1 MKKKFIIYILFPLL
15 ILAVGM
21 SACTEDTILADAGKL
36 PDETT
41 MGSIGSTL
49 RSNSSFSGKAVIELT
64 NDSEDE
70 IVVDEIFYQLSR
82 PATSDVKVTVKL
94 ESEMSMEF
102 EAEIKADNAKIEAFN
117 ESMVAAHWRQKPLLK
132 SAVFPKG
139 NIISGEGVLTIPA
152 GKEKSS
158 SIKLTLS
165 THNLPADYDAYELLF
180 AIEQTNADGETE
192 KQYLRYRVNVR
203 QKAGE
208 IISEDGVNIATL
220 DTRFL
225 SVFYLN
231 TSTYQPILADI
242 FIYVRTNTETR
253 EAEAYSMGNIV
264 NLRIATVGYDKESGR
279 AILTLNNDLR
289 YVLENAATYI
299 RPLQDHERKVCL
311 CIEGGGKG
319 LGFCNMNDAQIA
331 DFTKQVKDAVEFYQ
345 LDGVNLWD
353 EGSGYDKSGMPPVN
367 TTSYPKLIKSLRD
380 AMPGK
385 MLTLVDKDEPTASF
399 YDPALCEGIEVG
411 KYIDYAWHG
420 YVSEEEEVQII
431 EPWETEHPYSDYTRK
446 PIAGLTAERYGSVNM
461 PLYPKSAEGILNASK
476 KKAIM
481 WKKEENRKKNN
492 IIVFGSDMIS
502 NEQNEYE
509 YRMGNGYLSFIGAIA
524 EDGLE
529 WGKNPRP
536 PFMEREENGEYSY
549 GISETVTDEHRQK
562 FHSGYLYLAKDW

>member
-1 MKKKFIIYILFPLL
+1 MKKEFIIYILFPLL
-15 ILAVGM
+15 LLAVGM

-94 ESEMSMEF
+94 ETEMSMEF

-117 ESMVAAHWRQKPLLK
+117 ESMSAFWRHKSLLK
-132 SAVFPKG
+132 PSVYPAKNVIK
-139 NIISGEGVLTIPA
+139 GEGILTVPA
-152 GKEKSS
+152 GKLISS

-165 THNLPADYDAYELLF
+165 TRELPADYDVYELLF

-192 KQYLRYRVNVR
+192 KQYLRYRVNTR
-203 QKAGE
+203 QKAGDMT
-208 IISEDGVNIATL
+208 SVNGYPVSL
-220 DTRFL
+220 DTRFI

-242 FIYVRTNTETR
+242 FVYERENNETK
-253 EAEAYSMGNIV
+253 ETEAYSMGNIV
-264 NLRIATVGYDKESGR
+264 NLRIATVGYDKESSR
-279 AILTLNNDLR
+279 ALLVLNNDLR

-299 RPLQDHERKVCL
+299 RPLQDHKRKVCL

-319 LGFCNMNDAQIA
+319 LGFCNMNDTQIA

-353 EGSGYDKSGMPPVN
+353 VGSGYNKTGMPPMN

-380 AMPGK
+380 AISSK
-385 MLTLVDKDEPTASF
+385 VLTLVDKDEPTASF
-399 YDPALCEGIEVG
+399 NDPALCDGIEVG

-420 YVSEEEEVQII
+420 YVSEKEEVQII
-431 EPWETEHPYSDYTRK
+431 EPWETEHPYSDYVRK
-446 PIAGLTAERYGSVNM
+446 PIAGLTAERYGSVNV
-461 PLYPKSAEGILNASK
+461 PLYPKSAGGILNSST

-481 WKKEENRKKNN
+481 WKKGENRKKNN

-502 NEQNEYE
+502 DEQNQYE
-509 YRMGNGYLSFIGAIA
+509 YGMLSRYLYFINAIA
-524 EDGLE
+524 DDGLD
-529 WGKNPRP
+529 WGKSPRP
-536 PFMEREENGEYSY
+536 PFLEGTILGAYSY
-549 GISETVTDEHRQK
+549 GIKVTKEHAQ
-562 FHSGYLYLAKDW
+562 FNAGYLYLAKDW

>member
-15 ILAVGM
+15 ILAVGTT
-21 SACTEDTILADAGKL
+21 ACTEDTILADAGKL

-94 ESEMSMEF
+94 ETEMSMEF

-117 ESMVAAHWRQKPLLK
+117 ESMSAFWRHKSLLK
-132 SAVFPKG
+132 PSAYPAKNVIK
-139 NIISGEGVLTIPA
+139 GEGILTVPA
-152 GKEKSS
+152 GKLISS

-165 THNLPADYDAYELLF
+165 TRELPADYDVYELLF

-192 KQYLRYRVNVR
+192 KQYLRYRVNTR
-203 QKAGE
+203 QKAGDMT
-208 IISEDGVNIATL
+208 SVNGYPVSL
-220 DTRFL
+220 DTRFI

-242 FIYVRTNTETR
+242 FVYERTNMETR
-253 EAEAYSMGNIV
+253 ETEAYSMGKIV

-289 YVLENAATYI
+289 YVLENATTYI

-331 DFTKQVKDAVEFYQ
+331 DFTKQVKDAIEFYQ

-353 EGSGYDKSGMPPVN
+353 VGSGYNKAGMPPMN

-380 AMPGK
+380 AMSDK
-385 MLTLVDKDEPTASF
+385 MLTLVDKDESTASF
-399 YDPALCEGIEVG
+399 YDPALCDGIEVG

-420 YVSEEEEVQII
+420 YVSEKEEVQII
-431 EPWETEHPYSDYTRK
+431 EPWETEHPYSDYVRK
-446 PIAGLTAERYGSVNM
+446 PIAGLTAERYGSVNV
-461 PLYPKSAEGILNASK
+461 PLYPKSAGGILNSST

-481 WKKEENRKKNN
+481 WKKGENRKKNN

-502 NEQNEYE
+502 DEQNQYE
-509 YRMGNGYLSFIGAIA
+509 YGMLHRYLNFINAIA
-524 EDGLE
+524 DDGLD
-529 WGKNPRP
+529 WGKSPRP
-536 PFMEREENGEYSY
+536 PFFEGTILGPYSY
-549 GISETVTDEHRQK
+549 EIKVTKEHAQ
-562 FHSGYLYLAKDW
+562 FNIGYLYLAKDW

>member
-15 ILAVGM
+15 ILAVGTT
-21 SACTEDTILADAGKL
+21 ACTEDTILADAGKL

-94 ESEMSMEF
+94 ETEMSMEF

-117 ESMVAAHWRQKPLLK
+117 ESMSAFWRHKSLLK
-132 SAVFPKG
+132 PSVYPAKNVIK
-139 NIISGEGVLTIPA
+139 GEGILTVPA
-152 GKEKSS
+152 GKLISS

-165 THNLPADYDAYELLF
+165 TRELPADYDVYELLF

-192 KQYLRYRVNVR
+192 KQYLRYRVNTR
-203 QKAGE
+203 QKAGDMT
-208 IISEDGVNIATL
+208 SVNGYPVSL
-220 DTRFL
+220 DTRFI

-242 FIYVRTNTETR
+242 FVYERTNMETR
-253 EAEAYSMGNIV
+253 ETEAYSMGKIV

-289 YVLENAATYI
+289 YVLENATTYI

-331 DFTKQVKDAVEFYQ
+331 DFTKQVKDAIEFYQ

-353 EGSGYDKSGMPPVN
+353 VGSGYNKAGMPPMD

-380 AMPGK
+380 AMSDK
-385 MLTLVDKDEPTASF
+385 MLTLVDKDESTASF
-399 YDPALCEGIEVG
+399 YDPALCDGIEVG

-420 YVSEEEEVQII
+420 YVSEKEEVQII
-431 EPWETEHPYSDYTRK
+431 EPWETEHPYSDYVRK
-446 PIAGLTAERYGSVNM
+446 PIAGLTAERYGSVNV
-461 PLYPKSAEGILNASK
+461 PLYPKSAGGILNSST

-481 WKKEENRKKNN
+481 WKKGENRKKNN

-502 NEQNEYE
+502 DEQNQYE
-509 YRMGNGYLSFIGAIA
+509 YGMLHRYLNFINAIA
-524 EDGLE
+524 DDGLD
-529 WGKNPRP
+529 WGKSPRP
-536 PFMEREENGEYSY
+536 PFFEGTILGPYSY
-549 GISETVTDEHRQK
+549 EIKVTKEHAQ
-562 FHSGYLYLAKDW
+562 FNIGYLYLAKDW

>member
-15 ILAVGM
+15 ILAVGTT
-21 SACTEDTILADAGKL
+21 ACTEDTILADAGKL

-94 ESEMSMEF
+94 ETEMSMEF

-117 ESMVAAHWRQKPLLK
+117 ESMSAFWRHKSLLK
-132 SAVFPKG
+132 PSVYPAKNVIK
-139 NIISGEGVLTIPA
+139 GEGILTVPA
-152 GKEKSS
+152 GKLISS

-165 THNLPADYDAYELLF
+165 TRELPADYDVYELLF

-192 KQYLRYRVNVR
+192 KQYLRYRVNTR
-203 QKAGE
+203 QKAGDMT
-208 IISEDGVNIATL
+208 SVNGYPVSL
-220 DTRFL
+220 DTRFI

-242 FIYVRTNTETR
+242 FVYERTNMETR
-253 EAEAYSMGNIV
+253 ETEAYSMGKIV

-279 AILTLNNDLR
+279 AILTLNNGLR
-289 YVLENAATYI
+289 YVLENATTYI

-331 DFTKQVKDAVEFYQ
+331 DFTKQVKDAIEFYQ

-353 EGSGYDKSGMPPVN
+353 VGSGYNKAGMPPMN

-380 AMPGK
+380 AMSDK
-385 MLTLVDKDEPTASF
+385 MLTLVDKDESTASF
-399 YDPALCEGIEVG
+399 YDPALCDGIEVG

-420 YVSEEEEVQII
+420 YVSEKEEVQII
-431 EPWETEHPYSDYTRK
+431 EPWETEHPYSDYVRK
-446 PIAGLTAERYGSVNM
+446 PIAGLTAERYGSVNV
-461 PLYPKSAEGILNASK
+461 PLYPKSAGGILNSST

-481 WKKEENRKKNN
+481 WKKGENRKKNN

-502 NEQNEYE
+502 DEQNQYE
-509 YRMGNGYLSFIGAIA
+509 YGMLHRYLNFINAIA
-524 EDGLE
+524 DDGLD
-529 WGKNPRP
+529 WGKSPRP
-536 PFMEREENGEYSY
+536 PFFEGTILGPYSY
-549 GISETVTDEHRQK
+549 EIKVTKEHAQ
-562 FHSGYLYLAKDW
+562 FNIGYLYLAKDW

>member
-15 ILAVGM
+15 ILAVGTT
-21 SACTEDTILADAGKL
+21 ACTEDTILADAGKL

-94 ESEMSMEF
+94 ETEMSMEF

-117 ESMVAAHWRQKPLLK
+117 ESMSAFWRHKSLLK
-132 SAVFPKG
+132 PSVYPAKNVIK
-139 NIISGEGVLTIPA
+139 GEGILTVPA
-152 GKEKSS
+152 GKLISS

-165 THNLPADYDAYELLF
+165 TRELPADYDVYELLF

-192 KQYLRYRVNVR
+192 KQYLRYRVNTR
-203 QKAGE
+203 QKAGDMT
-208 IISEDGVNIATL
+208 SVNGYPVSL
-220 DTRFL
+220 DTRFI

-242 FIYVRTNTETR
+242 FVYERTNMETR
-253 EAEAYSMGNIV
+253 ETEAYSMGKIV

-289 YVLENAATYI
+289 YVLENATTYI

-331 DFTKQVKDAVEFYQ
+331 DFTKQVKDAIEFYQ

-353 EGSGYDKSGMPPVN
+353 VGSGYNKAGMPPMD

-380 AMPGK
+380 AMSDK
-385 MLTLVDKDEPTASF
+385 MLTLVDKDESTASF
-399 YDPALCEGIEVG
+399 YDPALCDGIEVG

-420 YVSEEEEVQII
+420 YVSEKEEVQII
-431 EPWETEHPYSDYTRK
+431 EPWETEHPYSDYVRK
-446 PIAGLTAERYGSVNM
+446 PIAGLTAERYGSVNV
-461 PLYPKSAEGILNASK
+461 PLYPKSAGGILNSST

-481 WKKEENRKKNN
+481 WKKGENRKKNN

-502 NEQNEYE
+502 DEQNQYDMLH
-509 YRMGNGYLSFIGAIA
+509 RYLNFINAIA
-524 EDGLE
+524 DDGLD
-529 WGKNPRP
+529 WGKSPRP
-536 PFMEREENGEYSY
+536 PFFEGTILGPYSY
-549 GISETVTDEHRQK
+549 EIKVTKEHAQ
-562 FHSGYLYLAKDW
+562 FNIGYLYLAKDW

>member
-15 ILAVGM
+15 ILAVGTT
-21 SACTEDTILADAGKL
+21 ACTEDTILADAGKL

-94 ESEMSMEF
+94 ETEMSMEF

-117 ESMVAAHWRQKPLLK
+117 ESMSAFWRHKSLLK
-132 SAVFPKG
+132 PSVYPAKNVIK
-139 NIISGEGVLTIPA
+139 GEGILTVPA
-152 GKEKSS
+152 GKLISS

-165 THNLPADYDAYELLF
+165 TRELPADYDVYELLF

-192 KQYLRYRVNVR
+192 KQYLRYRVNTR
-203 QKAGE
+203 QKAGDMT
-208 IISEDGVNIATL
+208 SVNGYPVSL

-242 FIYVRTNTETR
+242 FVYERTNMETR
-253 EAEAYSMGNIV
+253 ETEAYSMGKIV

-289 YVLENAATYI
+289 YVLENATTYI

-331 DFTKQVKDAVEFYQ
+331 DFTKQVKDAIEFYQ

-353 EGSGYDKSGMPPVN
+353 VGSGYNKAGMPPMN

-380 AMPGK
+380 AMSDK
-385 MLTLVDKDEPTASF
+385 MLTLVDKDESTASF
-399 YDPALCEGIEVG
+399 YDPALCDGIEVG

-420 YVSEEEEVQII
+420 YVSEKEEVQII
-431 EPWETEHPYSDYTRK
+431 EPWETEHPYSDYVRK
-446 PIAGLTAERYGSVNM
+446 PIAGLTAERYGSVNV
-461 PLYPKSAEGILNASK
+461 PLYPKSAGGILNSST

-481 WKKEENRKKNN
+481 WKKGENRKKNN

-502 NEQNEYE
+502 DEQNQYE
-509 YRMGNGYLSFIGAIA
+509 YGMLHRYLNFINAIA
-524 EDGLE
+524 DDGLD
-529 WGKNPRP
+529 WGKSPRP
-536 PFMEREENGEYSY
+536 PFLEGTILGPYSY
-549 GISETVTDEHRQK
+549 EIKVTKEHAQ
-562 FHSGYLYLAKDW
+562 FNIGYLYLAKDW

>member
-94 ESEMSMEF
+94 ETEMSMEF

-117 ESMVAAHWRQKPLLK
+117 ESMSAFWRHKSLLK
-132 SAVFPKG
+132 PSVYPAKNVIK
-139 NIISGEGVLTIPA
+139 GEGILTVPA
-152 GKEKSS
+152 GKLISS

-165 THNLPADYDAYELLF
+165 TRELPADYDVYELLF

-192 KQYLRYRVNVR
+192 KQYLRYRVNTR
-203 QKAGE
+203 QKAGDMT
-208 IISEDGVNIATL
+208 SVNGYPVSL
-220 DTRFL
+220 DTRFI

-242 FIYVRTNTETR
+242 FVYERTNMETR
-253 EAEAYSMGNIV
+253 ETEAYSMGKIV

-289 YVLENAATYI
+289 YVLENATTYI

-331 DFTKQVKDAVEFYQ
+331 DFTKQVKDAIEFYQ

-353 EGSGYDKSGMPPVN
+353 VGSGYNKAGMPPMN

-380 AMPGK
+380 AMSDK
-385 MLTLVDKDEPTASF
+385 MLTLVDKDESTASF
-399 YDPALCEGIEVG
+399 YDPALCDGIEVG

-420 YVSEEEEVQII
+420 YVSEKEEVQII
-431 EPWETEHPYSDYTRK
+431 EPWETEHPYSDYVRK
-446 PIAGLTAERYGSVNM
+446 PIAGLTAERYGSVNV
-461 PLYPKSAEGILNASK
+461 PLYPKSAGGILNSST

-481 WKKEENRKKNN
+481 WKKGENRKKNN

-502 NEQNEYE
+502 DEQNQYE
-509 YRMGNGYLSFIGAIA
+509 YGMLHRYLNFINAIA
-524 EDGLE
+524 DDGLD
-529 WGKNPRP
+529 WGKSPRP
-536 PFMEREENGEYSY
+536 PFFEGTILGPYSY
-549 GISETVTDEHRQK
+549 EIKVTKEHAQ
-562 FHSGYLYLAKDW
+562 FNIGYLYLAKDW

>member
-15 ILAVGM
+15 ILAVGTT
-21 SACTEDTILADAGKL
+21 ACTEDTILADAGKL

-94 ESEMSMEF
+94 ETEMSMEF

-117 ESMVAAHWRQKPLLK
+117 ESMSAFWRHKSLLK
-132 SAVFPKG
+132 PSVYPAKNVIK
-139 NIISGEGVLTIPA
+139 GEGILTVPA
-152 GKEKSS
+152 GKLISS

-165 THNLPADYDAYELLF
+165 TRELPADYDVYELLF

-192 KQYLRYRVNVR
+192 KQYLRYRVNTR
-203 QKAGE
+203 QKAGDMT
-208 IISEDGVNIATL
+208 SVNGYPVSL
-220 DTRFL
+220 DTRFI

-242 FIYVRTNTETR
+242 FVYERTNMETR
-253 EAEAYSMGNIV
+253 ETEAYSMGKIV

-289 YVLENAATYI
+289 YVLENATTYI

-331 DFTKQVKDAVEFYQ
+331 DFTKQVKDAIEFYQ

-353 EGSGYDKSGMPPVN
+353 VGSGYNKAGMPPMN

-380 AMPGK
+380 AMSDK
-385 MLTLVDKDEPTASF
+385 MLTLVDKDESTASF
-399 YDPALCEGIEVG
+399 YDPALCDGIEVG

-420 YVSEEEEVQII
+420 YVSEKEEVQII
-431 EPWETEHPYSDYTRK
+431 EPWETEHPYSDYVRK
-446 PIAGLTAERYGSVNM
+446 PIAGLTAERYGSVNV
-461 PLYPKSAEGILNASK
+461 PLYPKSAGGILNSST

-481 WKKEENRKKNN
+481 WKKGENRKKNN

-502 NEQNEYE
+502 DEQNQYE
-509 YRMGNGYLSFIGAIA
+509 YGMLHRYLNFINAIA
-524 EDGLE
+524 DDGLD
-529 WGKNPRP
+529 WGKSPRP
-536 PFMEREENGEYSY
+536 PFFEGTILGPYSY
-549 GISETVTDEHRQK
+549 EIKVTKEHAQ
-562 FHSGYLYLAKDW
+562 FNIGYLYLAKDW

>member
-21 SACTEDTILADAGKL
+21 SACTEDTILADASKL

-117 ESMVAAHWRQKPLLK
+117 ESMSAFWRHKSLLK
-132 SAVFPKG
+132 PSVYPAKNVIK
-139 NIISGEGVLTIPA
+139 GEGILTVPA
-152 GKEKSS
+152 GKLISS

-165 THNLPADYDAYELLF
+165 TRELPADYDVYELLF

-192 KQYLRYRVNVR
+192 KQYLRYRVNTR
-203 QKAGE
+203 QKAGDMT
-208 IISEDGVNIATL
+208 SVNGYPVSL
-220 DTRFL
+220 DTRFI

-242 FIYVRTNTETR
+242 FVYERTNMETR
-253 EAEAYSMGNIV
+253 ETEAYSMGKIV

-289 YVLENAATYI
+289 YVLENATTYI

-331 DFTKQVKDAVEFYQ
+331 DFTKQVKDAIEFYQ

-353 EGSGYDKSGMPPVN
+353 VGSGYNKAGMPPMN

-380 AMPGK
+380 AMSDK
-385 MLTLVDKDEPTASF
+385 MLTLVDKDESTASF
-399 YDPALCEGIEVG
+399 YDPALCDGIEVG

-420 YVSEEEEVQII
+420 YVSEKEEVQII
-431 EPWETEHPYSDYTRK
+431 EPWETEHPYSDYVRK
-446 PIAGLTAERYGSVNM
+446 PIAGLTAERYGSVNV
-461 PLYPKSAEGILNASK
+461 PLYPKSAGGILNSST

-481 WKKEENRKKNN
+481 WKKGENRKKNN

-502 NEQNEYE
+502 DEQNQYE
-509 YRMGNGYLSFIGAIA
+509 YGMLHRYLNFINAIA
-524 EDGLE
+524 DDGLD
-529 WGKNPRP
+529 WGKSPRP
-536 PFMEREENGEYSY
+536 PFFEGTILGPYSY
-549 GISETVTDEHRQK
+549 EIKVTKEHAQ
-562 FHSGYLYLAKDW
+562 FNIGYLYLAKDW